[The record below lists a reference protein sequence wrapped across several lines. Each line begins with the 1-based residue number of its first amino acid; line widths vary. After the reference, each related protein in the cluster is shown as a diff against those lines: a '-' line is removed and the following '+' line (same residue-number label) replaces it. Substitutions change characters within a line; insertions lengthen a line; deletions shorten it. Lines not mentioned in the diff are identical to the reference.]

1 MADDTLPHSLEAERA
16 VIGAALVNAATVDQS
31 RRILQDGDWYRDA
44 HRLIWRAILHVH
56 DSGAAVDLVT
66 VVDRLRAVDALETA
80 GGAAYVSSCTDGV
93 PKSTNATHYATLVAS
108 HPVRV
113 QMARAATAGAE
124 PAALDALAARLAKL
138 QDASGKVRF
147 LRAADIEPQAVPW
160 LWRKRLARGEVTVIS
175 GDPGAGKSLAAVDVC
190 ANLTAGFPLPDDP
203 ETDREP
209 LTCAWIGHS
218 SEDSPAR
225 TIVPRFIA
233 AGGDLERLHVLDTGQ
248 GDVTLAAA
256 CDALAD
262 LGVDVAVV
270 DSWAAFG
277 ADAARDTGTEAAERY
292 RVFDGLRVAGAA
304 ILIITHDRKGD
315 VSDSVQAVAGSAQT
329 VAKPRTVLHVK
340 GGELRCLKGNL
351 AGRADTLAFMVEGTT
366 VTHRGQTF
374 SDVPRLEWDSRPI
387 PVQSSPGTTDDGDPG
402 VTVDDVVECVTA
414 AGEPLTRSRICRE
427 LNATGKRRRMLVS
440 KLVTMALAAGR
451 LESSHVT
458 IKGRSYDAVTVCRT
472 AEIEPE
478 SERVARVATS
488 GATRSGATDHER
500 LRPTSP
506 TYRPTL
512 RPACRRPST
521 TRSASNGSPTACC
534 RRS

>member
-138 QDASGKVRF
+138 KDASGKVRF

-233 AGGDLERLHVLDTGQ
+233 AGGDLERLHVLDIRGRE
-248 GDVTLAAA
+248 TL
-256 CDALAD
+256 
-262 LGVDVAVV
+262 
-270 DSWAAFG
+270 
-277 ADAARDTGTEAAERY
+277 
-292 RVFDGLRVAGAA
+292 
-304 ILIITHDRKGD
+304 
-315 VSDSVQAVAGSAQT
+315 
-329 VAKPRTVLHVK
+329 
-340 GGELRCLKGNL
+340 
-351 AGRADTLAFMVEGTT
+351 
-366 VTHRGQTF
+366 
-374 SDVPRLEWDSRPI
+374 
-387 PVQSSPGTTDDGDPG
+387 
-402 VTVDDVVECVTA
+402 
-414 AGEPLTRSRICRE
+414 RSRRPAMRWRISALTSQWSTPGRRSARTRP
-427 LNATGKRRRMLVS
+427 ATRVRKRQN
-440 KLVTMALAAGR
+440 GI
-451 LESSHVT
+451 ESS
-458 IKGRSYDAVTVCRT
+458 T
-472 AEIEPE
+472 ACGLPAPP
-478 SERVARVATS
+478 SSSLRMTARA
-488 GATRSGATDHER
+488 
-500 LRPTSP
+500 TSP
-506 TYRPTL
+506 TP
-512 RPACRRPST
+512 CRR
-521 TRSASNGSPTACC
+521 
-534 RRS
+534 